1 MVKADVG
8 ELKGQM
14 GQILEAL
21 KVLQSQ
27 GEICTS
33 YHQQLSEEAQIFPPH
48 GHPLNYTPPMEANL
62 GQVCVQ
68 KAENNATTG
77 ENKLGATG
85 FDKTIQ
91 PNDVHVNLT
100 KQPEVRS
107 SPHVVISMDVDNT
120 EGKLEM
126 LKKRL
131 KVIEGKGIFEFSDA
145 AGLCLVPD
153 VVIPP
158 KLRLPEFEKYQG
170 KTCPKIHIIMYCR
183 KMTAYVRD
191 EKLLIHFFQ
200 ESLTGMALNWYTHLD
215 PTHIRSWEDLVAAFL
230 R

>member
-1 MVKADVG
+1 
-8 ELKGQM
+8 M
-14 GQILEAL
+14 G
-21 KVLQSQ
+21 
-27 GEICTS
+27 
-33 YHQQLSEEAQIFPPH
+33 EEAQIFPPLDL
-48 GHPLNYTPPMEANL
+48 PPNYTPPMGANV
-62 GQVCVQ
+62 GQDYVQ
-68 KAENNATTG
+68 KVENNTTTG
-77 ENKLGATG
+77 ENKLGATC